1 MFKATKEFD
10 LAFSKD
16 KLNEEAPASA
26 SEESFPAVCA
36 TSYEALE
43 MFARLQKVP
52 EVKRQLKKDW

>member
-1 MFKATKEFD
+1 MFKPTKEFD

-26 SEESFPAVCA
+26 SEESFPAVCV
-36 TSYEALE
+36 TSYEGLE

>member
-1 MFKATKEFD
+1 MFKPTKEFD

-26 SEESFPAVCA
+26 SEESFPAVCV
-36 TSYEALE
+36 TSYEGLE

-52 EVKRQLKKDW
+52 EVKR

>member
-1 MFKATKEFD
+1 MFKQTKEFD

-26 SEESFPAVCA
+26 SEDSFPAVCV
-36 TSYEALE
+36 TSYEGLE

-52 EVKRQLKKDW
+52 EVKR